1 MDLMQIGSSFGFPA
15 IMCIMLF
22 RKMEKQEA
30 RYINNESKLRQVIT
44 DNTVAILELKNQL
57 QKRSENDNGE

>member
-30 RYINNESKLRQVIT
+30 RYMSNENKLRQVIS
-44 DNTVAILELKNQL
+44 DNTLAIIELKNQL
-57 QKRSENDNGE
+57 QKRGGKNE